1 MKMKP
6 TKTLT
11 FLMLFALSSSMA
23 QTFTMG
29 KKCQEAYASAQA
41 ALSAKSYQDALALY
55 DAFSEDCKTKDAK
68 ILASEGKAEAYNGLG
83 MHAEAIAE
91 ADDVLKRTK
100 DRSLAGHFQKAVALN
115 ATGDIEG
122 SKAQLESVMELTE
135 MNQNT
140 AQRASNYA
148 LMAALYDRQ
157 MGQMDSAMVYLNK
170 AKELDPGNVNYIL
183 QEGDMYLV
191 QDDFKSAY
199 AVYDEAAR
207 LYPDSQEVYVSKSN
221 AGLKE
226 MNKKYGTSKAQDL
239 REMMSDA
246 EKATICGDLARAME
260 LGYKDMNKEMFKA
273 LVCQ

>member
-6 TKTLT
+6 TKILT
-11 FLMLFALSSSMA
+11 FLMLFALSSTMA

-29 KKCQEAYASAQA
+29 KKCQESYANAQA

-55 DAFSEDCKTKDAK
+55 DAFSEECKTKDAK
-68 ILASEGKAEAYNGLG
+68 IMASEGKAEAYNGLG

-100 DRSLAGHFQKAVALN
+100 DRSLNGHFQKAVALN
-115 ATGDIEG
+115 ANGDIAG
-122 SKAQLESVMELTE
+122 SKKELDAVMKLTE

-157 MGQMDSAMVYLNK
+157 MGQTDSAMVYLNK

-191 QDDFKSAY
+191 HDDFKSAY
-199 AVYDEAAR
+199 TVYDEAAR

-239 REMMSDA
+239 RGMMSPA
-246 EKATICGDLARAME
+246 EKTAICGDLTRAME

>member
-1 MKMKP
+1 
-6 TKTLT
+6 
-11 FLMLFALSSSMA
+11 
-23 QTFTMG
+23 MG
-29 KKCQEAYASAQA
+29 KKCQESYANAQA
-41 ALSAKSYQDALALY
+41 ALTNQSYQDALSLFE
-55 DAFSEDCKTKDAK
+55 AFAGDCKTKDAK
-68 ILASEGKAEAYNGLG
+68 ELVAVGKAEAYNGLG
-83 MHAEAIAE
+83 MYTEAIAE
-91 ADDVLKRTK
+91 ADAALKVTK
-100 DRSLAGHFQKAVALN
+100 NESLNGHFQKAVALN
-115 ATGDIEG
+115 ATGDIAG
-122 SKAQLESVMELTE
+122 SKDELAEVMKLTE

-157 MGQMDSAMVYLNK
+157 MGQTDSAMVYLNK

-191 QDDFKSAY
+191 HDDFKSAY

-239 REMMSDA
+239 RGMMSPA
-246 EKATICGDLARAME
+246 EKTAICGDLTRAME

>member
-6 TKTLT
+6 KIVLT
-11 FLMLFALSSSMA
+11 ALLLLAMGSGIA

-29 KKCQEAYASAQA
+29 KKCKEALASAQA
-41 ALSAKSYQDALALY
+41 ALSNKSYQDALSLY
-55 DAFSEDCKTKDAK
+55 QAFAGDCKTKDAK
-68 ILASEGKAEAYNGLG
+68 ELAGVGMAEAYNGLG
-83 MHAEAIAE
+83 MHDEAIAQ
-91 ADDVLKRTK
+91 ADAALKVTK
-100 DRSLAGHFQKAVALN
+100 DRSLDAHFQKALALN
-115 ATGDIEG
+115 KSGDVEG
-122 SKAQLESVMELTE
+122 SRQQLEAVMKLTE
-135 MNQNT
+135 NNQNT

-157 MGQMDSAMVYLNK
+157 MGQPDSAMVYLNK

-191 QDDFKSAY
+191 HDDFKSAY

-207 LYPDSQEVYVSKSN
+207 LYPDSKEVYISKST

-226 MNKKYGTSKAQDL
+226 MEKKYGTTKAQDL
-239 REMMSDA
+239 RGMMTAA
-246 EKATICGDLARAME
+246 EKTAICGDLTRAME